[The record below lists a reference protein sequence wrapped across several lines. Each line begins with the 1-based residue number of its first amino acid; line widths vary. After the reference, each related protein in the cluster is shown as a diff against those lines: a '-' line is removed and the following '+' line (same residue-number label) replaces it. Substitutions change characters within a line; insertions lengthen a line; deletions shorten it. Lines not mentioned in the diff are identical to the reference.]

1 MKPESQSRSPRLLA
15 AVLALSLSIPFLPA
29 AAQGPGGYAGIG
41 IGRSSI
47 DIDGSA
53 IEQNLLDDAAAQGV
67 AIASSSSREDDSDTA
82 LKLFLGYRF
91 NRNLAIEGALVDL
104 GDFDASASATDVA
117 FGDTLTVSTEVDF
130 FALTFAGLAHLPIG
144 HAFSVYGK
152 FGLFVWDMDL
162 TERERLTGFGVVR
175 TGRASD
181 DGTDLFYGAGVEWG
195 LGRQFAL
202 RAEWER
208 YNDVGEGSI
217 AGETDIDVIG
227 VSAVF
232 RW

>member
-1 MKPESQSRSPRLLA
+1 MKPELRSCYRRA
-15 AVLALSLSIPFLPA
+15 VGAVLALSLSIVLAPV

-67 AIASSSSREDDSDTA
+67 AIASSSSREDDDDTA
-82 LKLFLGYRF
+82 FKLFLGYRF
-91 NRNLAIEGALVDL
+91 NRNFAVEGALADL
-104 GDFDASASATDVA
+104 GDYTASASATDVA
-117 FGDTLTVSTEVDF
+117 FGDTLSVTTEVDF
-130 FALTFAGLAHLPIG
+130 FAFSVAGLGHLPIG
-144 HAFSVYGK
+144 RTASLYGK
-152 FGLFVWDMDL
+152 FGLVLWDMDI

-181 DGTDLFYGAGVEWG
+181 DGTDFFYGAGVEWA

-208 YNDVGEGSI
+208 YNDLGEGSV
-217 AGETDIDVIG
+217 AGETDLDVIG
-227 VSAVF
+227 ISGVF